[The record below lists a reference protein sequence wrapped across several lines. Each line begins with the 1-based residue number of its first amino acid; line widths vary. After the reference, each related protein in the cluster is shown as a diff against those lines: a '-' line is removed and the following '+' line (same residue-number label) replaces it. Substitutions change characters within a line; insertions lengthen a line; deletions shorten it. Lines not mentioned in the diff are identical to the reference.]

1 MSNYLEIKFNIQNK
15 HLKKSRW
22 AYHTQSLE
30 ITVYALFLPLYF
42 ILNSTRQSDIELYDD
57 LNTLEHFME
66 TLQRYPDTAMPCYKM
81 LSGDI
86 VLTLSV
92 VLDW

>member
-1 MSNYLEIKFNIQNK
+1 MEIKFNIQNK

-42 ILNSTRQSDIELYDD
+42 ILYNSTRQSDIELYDD
-57 LNTLEHFME
+57 LNTFME
-66 TLQRYPDTAMPCYKM
+66 ILQRYSDTARPCYRM
-81 LSGDI
+81 LPGDI

>member
-1 MSNYLEIKFNIQNK
+1 MHF
-15 HLKKSRW
+15 
-22 AYHTQSLE
+22 
-30 ITVYALFLPLYF
+30 FLPVYF

-66 TLQRYPDTAMPCYKM
+66 TLQRYSDTAMPCYKM